1 MHFNQYPACMEAFRK
16 FRKRI
21 KYFFLGL
28 FIRLMLLVIRI
39 IPWNATTRLTG
50 KLGALAFLIVKK
62 EREKTIRNLTI
73 AYGREKSPEEIR
85 EMAREVWINLG
96 KSAGEFA
103 IKLHIT
109 DKEKYFRNVE
119 VIGLEHGKKALER
132 GKGALFIVSHI
143 GCWEGFS
150 NSFMLLGMRAGA
162 VGQKMHDEKLNEMLM
177 KSRQRLGFRLLPRG
191 SSYKTILKFLSDN
204 HSMGILIDQDTKVKG
219 VFVDFYG
226 KPAWT
231 PIGAAMLALDSEA
244 SVMAAYY
251 LKKPDDTWQII
262 IKPEFRVIRT
272 GDRKHDLQKNTE
284 MFHKDIEEMI
294 KKYPTQWVWMHERWK
309 TTPAMVAERERRKKE
324 ERLKRRQQKK

>member
-1 MHFNQYPACMEAFRK
+1 MPVLRK
-16 FRKRI
+16 LRKRI
-21 KYFFLGL
+21 KYFFLGI
-28 FIRLMLLVIRI
+28 FIRFMIWVVRI
-39 IPWNATTRLTG
+39 IPWKATTWLTG
-50 KLGALAFLIVKK
+50 KLGALAFNIVKK
-62 EREKTIRNLTI
+62 ERDKTIRNLTI
-73 AYGREKSPEEIR
+73 AYGKEKTPEEIR
-85 EMAREVWINLG
+85 QMAREVWINLG

-109 DKEKYFRNVE
+109 DKEKFFRNVE

-132 GKGALFIVSHI
+132 GKGALFIVSHM
-143 GCWEGFS
+143 GCWEAFS

-162 VGQKMHDEKLNEMLM
+162 VGQTMKDEKLNDMLM
-177 KSRQRLGFRLLPRG
+177 KSRQRLGFKLLPRG

-204 HSMGILIDQDTKVKG
+204 HSMGILIDQDTNVKG

-226 KPAWT
+226 KPAYT

-262 IKPEFRVIRT
+262 IKPEFKVIRT
-272 GDRKHDLQKNTE
+272 GDRKSDLQKNTE

-294 KKYPTQWVWMHERWK
+294 RKYPTQWVWMHERWK
-309 TTPAMVAERERRKKE
+309 TTPEIIEERERKKKE
-324 ERLKRRQQKK
+324 QRLKRRQQNASTK

>member
-1 MHFNQYPACMEAFRK
+1 MPVLRK
-16 FRKRI
+16 LRKRI
-21 KYFFLGL
+21 KYFFLGIL
-28 FIRLMLLVIRI
+28 IRFMIWVVRI
-39 IPWNATTRLTG
+39 IPWKATTWLTG
-50 KLGALAFLIVKK
+50 KLGALAFNIVKK
-62 EREKTIRNLTI
+62 ERDKTIRNLTI
-73 AYGREKSPEEIR
+73 AYGKEKTPEEIR
-85 EMAREVWINLG
+85 QMAREVWINLG

-109 DKEKYFRNVE
+109 DKEKFFRNVE

-132 GKGALFIVSHI
+132 GKGALFIVSHM
-143 GCWEGFS
+143 GCWEAFS

-162 VGQKMHDEKLNEMLM
+162 VGQTMKDEKLNDMLM
-177 KSRQRLGFRLLPRG
+177 RSRQRLGFKLLPRG

-204 HSMGILIDQDTKVKG
+204 HSMGILIDQDTNVKG

-226 KPAWT
+226 KPAYT

-262 IKPEFRVIRT
+262 IKPEFKVIRT
-272 GDRKHDLQKNTE
+272 GDRKSDLQKNTE

-294 KKYPTQWVWMHERWK
+294 KKHPTQWVWMHERWK
-309 TTPAMVAERERRKKE
+309 TTPEIIEERERKKKE
-324 ERLKRRQQKK
+324 QRLKRRQQNASAQ

>member
-1 MHFNQYPACMEAFRK
+1 MPVLRK
-16 FRKRI
+16 LRKRI
-21 KYFFLGL
+21 KYFFLGI
-28 FIRLMLLVIRI
+28 FIRFMIWVVRI
-39 IPWNATTRLTG
+39 IPWKATTWLTG
-50 KLGALAFLIVKK
+50 KLGALAFNIVKK
-62 EREKTIRNLTI
+62 ERDKTIRNLTI
-73 AYGREKSPEEIR
+73 AYGKEKTPEEIR
-85 EMAREVWINLG
+85 QMAREVWINLG

-109 DKEKYFRNVE
+109 DKEKFFRNVE

-132 GKGALFIVSHI
+132 GKGALFIVSHM
-143 GCWEGFS
+143 GCWEAFS

-162 VGQKMHDEKLNEMLM
+162 VGQTMKDEKLNDMLM
-177 KSRQRLGFRLLPRG
+177 KSRQRLGFKLLPRG

-204 HSMGILIDQDTKVKG
+204 HSMGILIDQDTNVKG

-226 KPAWT
+226 KPAYT

-262 IKPEFRVIRT
+262 IKPEFKVIRT
-272 GDRKHDLQKNTE
+272 GDRKSDLQKNTE

-309 TTPAMVAERERRKKE
+309 TTPEIIEERERKKKE
-324 ERLKRRQQKK
+324 QRLKRRQQNASTK